1 MAGEREEQ
9 FLFRVQDGALAERI
23 RSVLRE
29 DPAARPEDSIME
41 VHFESAAQH
50 CSCDTLLCLW
60 FL

>member
-9 FLFRVQDGALAERI
+9 FLFRVQDGDLAERI

-41 VHFESAAQH
+41 VHFEGAAQH
-50 CSCDTLLCLW
+50 CSV
-60 FL
+60 